1 MTKLVTN
8 NSVYILTDAPPIADE
23 GPHEG
28 RADVVRRAL
37 HSVLQESTDVG
48 FRSSVQKT
56 VADARALGSYG
67 IDRPVA
73 PRDAQFP
80 SHLW

>member
-8 NSVYILTDAPPIADE
+8 NSIYILTDAPPIADE

-28 RADVVRRAL
+28 CADVVRRAL
-37 HSVLQESTDVG
+37 HSVFQESTDVG
-48 FRSSVQKT
+48 FRSSVQKAA
-56 VADARALGSYG
+56 ADTRALGSYG

-73 PRDAQFP
+73 PRDA
-80 SHLW
+80 